1 MPNDRGDR
9 VDRGSHPKHVLVGD
23 DLVLACLDG
32 TVVSPEIDGP
42 FPILPGTMLALA
54 LESARSAGIP
64 VECRPF
70 SVPELHE
77 ADEIAITSTRRIHS
91 ITAIDGRPLRG
102 GPVFGHLF
110 DRMVASIA
118 SAIAGEPTAAAR

>member
-1 MPNDRGDR
+1 MTGAIGAIAKITRTSGLSNRRRPTI
-9 VDRGSHPKHVLVGD
+9 PL
-23 DLVLACLDG
+23 
-32 TVVSPEIDGP
+32 
-42 FPILPGTMLALA
+42 
-54 LESARSAGIP
+54 GI
-64 VECRPF
+64 
-70 SVPELHE
+70 
-77 ADEIAITSTRRIHS
+77 RRILHS

>member
-1 MPNDRGDR
+1 
-9 VDRGSHPKHVLVGD
+9 
-23 DLVLACLDG
+23 
-32 TVVSPEIDGP
+32 
-42 FPILPGTMLALA
+42 MLALA
-54 LESARSAGIP
+54 LESARSAVIP

-77 ADEIAITSTRRIHS
+77 ADEIAITSTRRILHS